1 MPSGTGQTVQAPVP
15 ARFVVGFSDDVP
27 AYLLRQVDFLDT
39 GNGAGL
45 ALAVTAAN
53 AVVASA
59 QNPGCEIL
67 ILDGTI
73 DLDAAGAPTTPYSLS
88 NGVVLR
94 GSGIGATNSSGGGTQ
109 ILGRSGVGADQGII
123 TVGGTGARCGL
134 KSLEFSVRE
143 PTGATA
149 GSTNVINMGSN
160 TTSYIED
167 CTVNFVGTLNSTEAG
182 NLTLRFGVA
191 TAGGWSRLMLL
202 GGGWKIRQFIAA
214 DFVGMNV
221 ASGASGIGVCSD
233 TRVFGFDIS
242 MIAAG
247 FRTFRNS
254 SFDSSYSHSVTSV
267 GSQFSRLTFVA
278 CTFFPGQPAGVDAD
292 GFRLDPAA
300 TATLGPQFIGCTFGN
315 LGGTGTQRGIALLST
330 SSRTILDAQIVG
342 CEFSTLDTGIDLG
355 ANVTS
360 AVIAAPSFSAV
371 TTAIV
376 DAGINTTGSKNAMTW
391 RGTFVAGA
399 GATTAYAGMGEAATE
414 MAAGNAQ
421 KRFPATPGVAF
432 RLRVQ
437 VISNSMPANTVFTV
451 MLDTGATALTVTV
464 GAAATGQFVDTDSVV
479 FAAAAAASFTTWD
492 LRCIETGVGTI
503 VFSATL
509 ELI

>member
-1 MPSGTGQTVQAPVP
+1 MGTGQTVQAPVP

-39 GNGAGL
+39 GNGVGLGL
-45 ALAVTAAN
+45 AITAAN

-59 QNPGCEIL
+59 QNPGCEVL

-94 GSGIGATNSSGGGTQ
+94 GSGIGATNSPGCGTQ
-109 ILGRSGVGADQGII
+109 IVGRSAVGADQGII

-134 KSLEFSVRE
+134 KSLEFNVRE

-149 GSTNVINMGSN
+149 GSTNAINMGSS

-182 NLTLRFGVA
+182 NLTLRFGLA
-191 TAGGWSRLMLL
+191 TAGGLNRVLLL

-214 DFVGMNV
+214 DFVGIN
-221 ASGASGIGVCSD
+221 AAGGGSGLGVVSS
-233 TRVFGFDIS
+233 TRTFGFDIG
-242 MIAAG
+242 MAATG
-247 FRTFRNS
+247 FRLFRDS
-254 SFDSSYSHSVTSV
+254 SFDSCYSHAVTST
-267 GSQFSRLTFVA
+267 GSTTGRLTFVA
-278 CTFFPGQPAGVDAD
+278 CTFFPGQPSGVDAD

-300 TATLGPQFIGCTFGN
+300 GATLGPQFIGCTFAN

-330 SSRTILDAQIVG
+330 SSRSILDTQIIG
-342 CEFSTLDTGIDLG
+342 CQFSTLDTGIDLG

-360 AVIAAPSFSAV
+360 TVIVGPSFAAV
-371 TTAIV
+371 TTAII
-376 DAGINTTGSKNAMTW
+376 DAGINTTGSKQGMTW
-391 RGTFVAGA
+391 RGTFIAGA
-399 GATTAYAGMGEAATE
+399 GATTAYAGMGEANAE
-414 MAAGNAQ
+414 MLAANAQ
-421 KRFPATPGVAF
+421 KRFPANPGVAF

-479 FAAAAAASFTTWD
+479 FAAAAANSFTTWD
-492 LRCIETGVGTI
+492 LRVVETGVGTI